1 MTFPLFLPAVLS
13 VCACGGRNA
22 GELMKRYPAANL
34 TAIDYSPL
42 SVETAGSSRCSGD
55 FSSHDAPNDMEQ
67 KEVVKSEH
75 SEQIGVEN

>member
-42 SVETAGSSRCSGD
+42 SVETSKTYNQAMIDAGRML
-55 FSSHDAPNDMEQ
+55 HDRQ
-67 KEVVKSEH
+67 
-75 SEQIGVEN
+75 